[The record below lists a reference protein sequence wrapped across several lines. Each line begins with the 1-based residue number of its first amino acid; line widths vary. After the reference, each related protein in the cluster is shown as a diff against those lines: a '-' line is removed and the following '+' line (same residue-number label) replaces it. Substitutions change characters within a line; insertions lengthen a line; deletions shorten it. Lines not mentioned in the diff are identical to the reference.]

1 MEYFTG
7 EQYDVNIFQS
17 QGRARTCD
25 AFLAPR
31 LAAGHVL
38 GDDVTSL
45 LPAVVAEA
53 PDSAARHDLKL
64 GMRVAQASSQLAQP
78 RVDVSSVR
86 RRKVLQRTQRP
97 IQLVTEQLKRSVS
110 ALAIITRQERSISS
124 HDRSARNHHTTGA
137 LAIIT
142 RQERS
147 RSSHDRSA

>member
-86 RRKVLQRTQRP
+86 RQVLQRTQRP

-137 LAIIT
+137 LEVIT
-142 RQERS
+142 R
-147 RSSHDRSA
+147 